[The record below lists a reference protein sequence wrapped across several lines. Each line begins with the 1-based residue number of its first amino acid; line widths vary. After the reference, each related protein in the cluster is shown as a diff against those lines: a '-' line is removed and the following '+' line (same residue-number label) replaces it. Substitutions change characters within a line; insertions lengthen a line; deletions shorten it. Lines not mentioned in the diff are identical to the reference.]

1 MKFENDAERIAMIVS
16 INSIIGNLLLSLGKL
31 IAGFVA
37 QSAAMVSDGI
47 HSASDV
53 FGTLI
58 VMAGVKFSNKASD
71 DDHPYGHER
80 IECIAAILLAI
91 ILTIIAL
98 LIGYS
103 GYEKIVGDPA
113 ELEVPGQLALWAAII
128 SIVAKEA
135 MFWYTR
141 NAAQKI
147 NSGALMAEAWHH
159 RSDAMSYPILDP
171 IASLVICVMIL
182 YAAYEVFKD
191 SMDKMVDR
199 SCDEETTIAMEDLVS
214 RVPGVEHLDSLHSRL
229 FGSRIY
235 VDIEI
240 SVKDNLTLL
249 QAHHIAEMVHTA
261 VEANFPLV
269 KHCMV
274 HVNPLSEDSHEACTM
289 LPPDLRPHN
298 PHN

>member
-103 GYEKIVGDPA
+103 GYEKIVA
-113 ELEVPGQLALWAAII
+113 CASARMTAIRWMRKRLLSMRLRCSI
-128 SIVAKEA
+128 S
-135 MFWYTR
+135 
-141 NAAQKI
+141 
-147 NSGALMAEAWHH
+147 L
-159 RSDAMSYPILDP
+159 
-171 IASLVICVMIL
+171 
-182 YAAYEVFKD
+182 
-191 SMDKMVDR
+191 
-199 SCDEETTIAMEDLVS
+199 
-214 RVPGVEHLDSLHSRL
+214 
-229 FGSRIY
+229 
-235 VDIEI
+235 
-240 SVKDNLTLL
+240 
-249 QAHHIAEMVHTA
+249 
-261 VEANFPLV
+261 
-269 KHCMV
+269 
-274 HVNPLSEDSHEACTM
+274 
-289 LPPDLRPHN
+289 
-298 PHN
+298 

>member
-71 DDHPYGHER
+71 EDHPYGHER

-113 ELEVPGQLALWAAII
+113 ELE
-128 SIVAKEA
+128 
-135 MFWYTR
+135 
-141 NAAQKI
+141 
-147 NSGALMAEAWHH
+147 
-159 RSDAMSYPILDP
+159 
-171 IASLVICVMIL
+171 
-182 YAAYEVFKD
+182 
-191 SMDKMVDR
+191 
-199 SCDEETTIAMEDLVS
+199 
-214 RVPGVEHLDSLHSRL
+214 DSLL
-229 FGSRIY
+229 CGQQ
-235 VDIEI
+235 
-240 SVKDNLTLL
+240 L
-249 QAHHIAEMVHTA
+249 
-261 VEANFPLV
+261 FPL
-269 KHCMV
+269 
-274 HVNPLSEDSHEACTM
+274 L
-289 LPPDLRPHN
+289 LRKQCSGTPATPHKKSI
-298 PHN
+298 PAP